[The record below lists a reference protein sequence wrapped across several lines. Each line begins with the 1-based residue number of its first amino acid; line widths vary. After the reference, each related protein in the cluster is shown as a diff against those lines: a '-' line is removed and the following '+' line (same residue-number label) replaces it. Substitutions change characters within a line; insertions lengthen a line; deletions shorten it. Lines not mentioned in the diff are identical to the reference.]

1 MHWFTSRDG
10 TRFLVQTPQE
20 CARSLARAFPYASTP
35 VTARRFMAQ
44 LVLECPPEE
53 PARPAAKAKKR
64 R

>member
-20 CARSLARAFPYASTP
+20 CAQSFARAFPSASTP
-35 VTARRFMAQ
+35 VSARRFMAQ
-44 LVLECPPEE
+44 LAKECPPEQ
-53 PARPAAKAKKR
+53 PARPSAKAKKR